1 MSRGRIRSSWPTSAA
16 CRTTSRATLSSRC
29 STGRT
34 ATSPRSPRRLRGS
47 AGPRPAGSCG
57 LGSRSW
63 NGRASASANT
73 RTSLVRTQTRSVKEM
88 SKEEH
93 GMMNPDE
100 VKELLEAFSEKIP
113 ALLNSLTDAIY
124 GKDASAKFGA
134 AVADFYKTLKESGM
148 TDEQAF
154 RLTEQ
159 YMSSLN
165 IGGMIANAVGK
176 SRHGED

>member
-1 MSRGRIRSSWPTSAA
+1 M
-16 CRTTSRATLSSRC
+16 TLRQ
-29 STGRT
+29 RK
-34 ATSPRSPRRLRGS
+34 
-47 AGPRPAGSCG
+47 
-57 LGSRSW
+57 
-63 NGRASASANT
+63 
-73 RTSLVRTQTRSVKEM
+73 VKDM

-93 GMMNPDE
+93 GMMDADE

-176 SRHGED
+176 RHKGED

>member
-1 MSRGRIRSSWPTSAA
+1 
-16 CRTTSRATLSSRC
+16 
-29 STGRT
+29 
-34 ATSPRSPRRLRGS
+34 
-47 AGPRPAGSCG
+47 
-57 LGSRSW
+57 
-63 NGRASASANT
+63 
-73 RTSLVRTQTRSVKEM
+73 M

-93 GMMNPDE
+93 GMMNADE

-165 IGGMIANAVGK
+165 IGGGMPNPDGQGPE
-176 SRHGED
+176 GEDGGPP